1 MAQINK
7 PTDYFN
13 TVLYAGDN
21 STSNAITGV
30 GFQPDLVWIKNR
42 SAASSQLFQDSV
54 RGKSGSNYLYLQ
66 ANDTAAEAAQ
76 GDDDGLNT
84 IASDGF
90 TVGYT
95 NSVGW
100 NASGNNYASW
110 NWLGGGTASSN
121 TDGSITS
128 SVSASTTSGFSIV
141 SYTGNGTNG
150 ASIGHGLGTTP
161 AFWILKNRSSGTNQK
176 WIIGHKSLSNATD
189 KYMDFSTAAEQTAS
203 GIFGIGS
210 STLTFTTSYDATNM
224 SGETCIGYFFA
235 EKKGFSKFGSYTGN
249 GSTDGTFVYTG
260 FKPAFII
267 AKETNE
273 AGDNWVMFDNKRD
286 GYNVNNDE
294 LYPNLSN
301 AEADG
306 ATFVYV
312 DLLSNGFK
320 WRTTASNKNQS
331 GSTYIYMCF
340 AENPLVGTNNIPATA
355 R

>member
-1 MAQINK
+1 MAQVNK

-13 TVLYAGDN
+13 GLPYTGNDTA
-21 STSNAITGV
+21 TSYNNGLDMNTNG
-30 GFQPDLVWIKNR
+30 GLVWLKTRN
-42 SAASSQLFQDSV
+42 AVGDHGLFDSV
-54 RGKSGSNYLYLQ
+54 RGVNKRIRSNTTDAEDTLASNGVTSFDSTGFSLGTVAY
-66 ANDTAAEAAQ
+66 NDTP
-76 GDDDGLNT
+76 
-84 IASDGF
+84 
-90 TVGYT
+90 YT
-95 NSVGW
+95 FM
-100 NASGNNYASW
+100 SW
-110 NWLGGGTASSN
+110 SWLAGGTASSN

-128 SVSASTTSGFSIV
+128 TVSANTTSGFSIV

-235 EKKGFSKFGSYTGN
+235 EKKGYSKFGSYSGN
-249 GSTDGTFVYTG
+249 SSNDGTFVYTG
-260 FKPAFII
+260 FKPAFVLI
-267 AKETNE
+267 KLSST
-273 AGDNWVMFDNKRD
+273 AGGWVIWDNKRD
-286 GYNVNNDE
+286 TFNVADS
-294 LYPNLSN
+294 LLFPHASN
-301 AEADG
+301 AETVTG
-306 ATFVYV
+306 EQI

-320 WRTTASNKNQS
+320 ARSSNFPNNS
-331 GSTYIYMCF
+331 GQTLIYMAF
-340 AENPLVGTNNIPATA
+340 AESPLVGTNNIPATA